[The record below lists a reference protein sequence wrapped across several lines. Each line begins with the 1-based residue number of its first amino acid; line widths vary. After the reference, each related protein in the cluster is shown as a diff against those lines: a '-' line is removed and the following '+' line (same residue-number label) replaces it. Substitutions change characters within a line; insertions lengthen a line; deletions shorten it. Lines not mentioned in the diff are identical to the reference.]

1 MYPTKLV
8 LNCWA
13 PQEQPNFALNCWAP
27 PHREEEPSKN
37 RRMLLGAAG
46 TRYSLVKGERIVR
59 SVPTAQLRASLVELL
74 ALLNT
79 SAPCCHW
86 LQQAVWH

>member
-59 SVPTAQLRASLVELL
+59 SVPTAQLRALPTSLL
-74 ALLNT
+74 ALVNS
-79 SAPCCHW
+79 SASCFC
-86 LQQAVWH
+86 

>member
-37 RRMLLGAAG
+37 RRMLLIAAD
-46 TRYSLVKGERIVR
+46 TR
-59 SVPTAQLRASLVELL
+59 
-74 ALLNT
+74 
-79 SAPCCHW
+79 
-86 LQQAVWH
+86 